1 MLRMKIIERHLL
13 DSRNRLVFGSILL
26 FVFLFLTVSFNNV
39 RGNSQQYLW
48 PMVHIHVPS
57 NKSFHS
63 QETSCETNV
72 PTFLSIA
79 STTLTDKTK
88 HKPHHYEIAY
98 QSFLAP
104 LRCNKMSFL
113 EIGLGCGMQYGPGH
127 SVPLWTK
134 YLPRSTI
141 SLFEWDYPC
150 VVSFVESDRIFSSL
164 SPVDSNR
171 LHFFTGD
178 QSDPSVLLKTAQAT
192 GPYDVIVDDGGHTWL
207 QQLVSLS
214 VLLYHVKPG
223 GIYVL
228 EDLAT
233 SYQQGYASG
242 LSISAVQFVSQMQDC
257 IHAAP
262 LGREVMH
269 KRVSH
274 ENVADAC
281 DLAKLVES
289 ISCWEE
295 ICVFKRWATNV
306 DIEVHL

>member
-1 MLRMKIIERHLL
+1 ML
-13 DSRNRLVFGSILL
+13 GSISLFLLL
-26 FVFLFLTVSFNNV
+26 FVTVSFRNQGATPYV
-39 RGNSQQYLW
+39 W
-48 PMVHIHVPS
+48 PMVHLHISS
-57 NKSFHS
+57 NNSVLN
-63 QETSCETNV
+63 QGTCEDNV

-79 STTLTDKTK
+79 STTQTDKTK

-98 QSFLAP
+98 QTFLAP
-104 LRCNKMSFL
+104 LRCNQMSFL

-134 YLPRSTI
+134 YLPAATI

-150 VVSFVESDRIFSSL
+150 VVKFVESDRIFSSL
-164 SPVDSNR
+164 STSDTNR

-178 QSDPSVLLKTAQAT
+178 QSDPAVLLKTAKAT

-207 QQLVSLS
+207 QQMVSLS
-214 VLLYHVKPG
+214 VLLHHVKPG

-257 IHAAP
+257 LHAAP
-262 LGREVMH
+262 LGKEKGLH

-295 ICVFKRWATNV
+295 ICVFKRWEKNIDV
-306 DIEVHL
+306 GVHS